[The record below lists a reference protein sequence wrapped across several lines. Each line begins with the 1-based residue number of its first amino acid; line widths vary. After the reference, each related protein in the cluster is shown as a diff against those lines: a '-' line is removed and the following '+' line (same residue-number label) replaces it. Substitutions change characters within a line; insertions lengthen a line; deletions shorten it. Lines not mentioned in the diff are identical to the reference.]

1 MSSHDS
7 STGRTRQTLDLAFA
21 HHLKYSLVT
30 SRNSATRQELYQALA
45 LAIRERLIDRW
56 NETREA
62 RIEIKGKRA
71 YYLSLE
77 FLIGRA
83 MGNNVINLGLEEPVR
98 KACDDLGL
106 DYDQLCEEEC
116 DAGLGNGGLGRLA
129 ACFLD
134 SLATLQFPAIGYGIR
149 YDYGIFRQRI
159 VDGYQTEDPDDWLS
173 AGNPWEMV
181 RPNYKV
187 NVGFGGRTEMVQEN
201 GRTVVR
207 WTPDLEVVGIPY
219 DMPIVGY
226 GGVCVN
232 ILRLWSSRASQ
243 SFRFDEFNH
252 GDYEAA
258 VAAKTRAENLT
269 KVLYP
274 NDHFYA
280 GQELR
285 LRQQYFFVACSLHDL
300 IRRFKIDH
308 GNFDLL
314 PDKIAVQ
321 LNDTHPSLAVP
332 ELMRLLVDR
341 EGLDWDR
348 AWDLTVRSLGY
359 TNHTLMP
366 EALEKWSVEMFGRIL
381 PRHLQ
386 IVYEINRRFLEQVAA
401 KFPNDPDRL
410 RRMSLIEEGPK
421 QNVRMAYLSIVG
433 SHSTNGVA
441 ALHTQ
446 LLKRDLL
453 PDFNA
458 MYPERFNN
466 KTNGVTQRRWL
477 LKSNPELAR
486 LITSTI
492 GDGWITDLSQLRNLI
507 PHAESGEFREL
518 FRNVKRA
525 AKVRLATHVKSK
537 WGIQL
542 NLDSL
547 FDAQVKR
554 LHEYKRQL
562 LNALHIVVLYNR
574 LRRDP
579 HANMVP
585 RTFLF
590 AAKAAPGYTMAKLI
604 IKFINNLGDVV
615 NHDPISRDKLQV
627 HFLPNYEVSLAEKII
642 PATDVSEQIS
652 LAGLEAS
659 GTGNMKFMIN
669 GAITV
674 GTLDGANVEM
684 LEEVGHE
691 NMFIFGLTTSQVE
704 ETKHFYDPRWHYE
717 HDAET
722 REALDLIASG
732 HFNAGEGNIFQPI
745 LKSLLDDG
753 DRYMHLADLGTYCQ
767 AQEKIHQLYR
777 DPEAW
782 ARKAIMNT
790 ACSGKFSSDRTIL
803 EYARE
808 IWHIKPVPIDPKKH
822 HDTLMM
828 AAIGNAEY
836 LAHTNAQS

>member
-1 MSSHDS
+1 MSSAPKTPEETQQILEH
-7 STGRTRQTLDLAFA
+7 AFA
-21 HHLKYSLVT
+21 HNLKYSLAT
-30 SRNSATRQELYQALA
+30 NRKGSSRHELYQALA

-83 MGNNVINLGLEEPVR
+83 IGNNVINLGLEEPVR
-98 KACDDLGL
+98 KACEDLGL
-106 DYDQLCEEEC
+106 DWAELCEEEC

-134 SLATLQFPAIGYGIR
+134 SLASLQFPAIGYGLR

-159 VDGYQTEDPDDWLS
+159 VNGFQTEDPDDWLS

-181 RPNYKV
+181 RPNYSV
-187 NVGFGGRTEMVQEN
+187 NVGFGGHTETIHEN
-201 GRTVVR
+201 GKDMHR
-207 WTPDLEVVGIPY
+207 WVPDAEVIGIPY

-243 SFRFDEFNH
+243 SFQFDEFNH
-252 GDYEAA
+252 GDYEAS
-258 VAAKTRAENLT
+258 VSAKTRAENLT

-274 NDHFYA
+274 NDQFYA

-285 LRQQYFFVACSLHDL
+285 LRQQYFFVACSLHDIL
-300 IRRFKIDH
+300 RRFKSDF

-314 PDKIAVQ
+314 PEKIAVQ
-321 LNDTHPSLAVP
+321 LNDTHPSLSIP

-341 EGLDWDR
+341 EGFSWDY

-359 TNHTLMP
+359 TNHTLLP
-366 EALEKWSVEMFGRIL
+366 EALEKWPVEMFQRIL
-381 PRHLQ
+381 PRHLE
-386 IVYEINRRFLEQVAA
+386 IVYEINRRFLEKVAA
-401 KFPNDPDRL
+401 KFPNDDARL
-410 RRMSLIEEGPK
+410 QRMSLIEEGPK
-421 QNVRMAYLSIVG
+421 QQVRMAFLSIVG

-441 ALHTQ
+441 ALHTD
-446 LLKRDLL
+446 LLKRNLL
-453 PDFNA
+453 PDFYA
-458 MYPERFNN
+458 MFPERFNN

-477 LKSNPELAR
+477 LKSNPDLAR
-486 LITSTI
+486 LITETI
-492 GDGWITDLSQLRNLI
+492 GDAWITDLSQLKNLI
-507 PHAESGEFREL
+507 PHIDDPQFREQ
-518 FRNVKRA
+518 FRIVKRA
-525 AKVRLATHVKSK
+525 AKVRLATHVKKK
-537 WGIQL
+537 WGFEL
-542 NLDSL
+542 NPDSL
-547 FDAQVKR
+547 FDSQVKR

-579 HANMVP
+579 SLNLVP

-604 IKFINNLGDVV
+604 IKFINNLGEVI
-615 NHDPISRDKLQV
+615 NHDPVSRHKLQV
-627 HFLPNYEVSLAEKII
+627 FFLPNYEVSLAERII

-669 GAITV
+669 GAVTV

-684 LEEVGHE
+684 HE
-691 NMFIFGLTTSQVE
+691 
-704 ETKHFYDPRWHYE
+704 
-717 HDAET
+717 
-722 REALDLIASG
+722 
-732 HFNAGEGNIFQPI
+732 
-745 LKSLLDDG
+745 
-753 DRYMHLADLGTYCQ
+753 
-767 AQEKIHQLYR
+767 
-777 DPEAW
+777 
-782 ARKAIMNT
+782 
-790 ACSGKFSSDRTIL
+790 
-803 EYARE
+803 
-808 IWHIKPVPIDPKKH
+808 
-822 HDTLMM
+822 
-828 AAIGNAEY
+828 
-836 LAHTNAQS
+836 